1 MTTFDLRTDM
11 SRTSKSS
18 ARQSAALVVVCSLA
32 LTGCGGGGG
41 ADPAALT
48 SAAAP
53 STAPVAAPEAPKVA
67 ARVFTDIQAP
77 AGFAWSTVSDAPQAR
92 VTVQRASGSAAAV
105 RLVISNFIDVDP
117 TGSGA
122 PMDPMSTDVIASA
135 LARPAGAS
143 GALVDFGPLRLP
155 AATTHVLIEAF
166 DMDGGGRLG
175 WRKTTPAELAAGLLV
190 LTI

>member
-1 MTTFDLRTDM
+1 M

-32 LTGCGGGGG
+32 LAGCGGGGG
-41 ADPAALT
+41 ADPAAVAG
-48 SAAAP
+48 AAAP
-53 STAPVAAPEAPKVA
+53 STAPVAASEAPKVA
-67 ARVFTDIQAP
+67 ARVFTEIQAP
-77 AGFAWSTVSDAPQAR
+77 AGFAWSTVSDVLQAR
-92 VTVQRASGSAAAV
+92 VTVRRADGSAAAV

-143 GALVDFGPLRLP
+143 GALVDFGQLRLP

-175 WRKTTPAELAAGLLV
+175 WRKTTPAELAAGQLV

>member
-1 MTTFDLRTDM
+1 MPTLDLRTDM
-11 SRTSKSS
+11 SRTFKSS
-18 ARQSAALVVVCSLA
+18 ARRSAALTVVCSLA
-32 LTGCGGGGG
+32 LAGCGGGGG
-41 ADPAALT
+41 AEPAAVAG
-48 SAAAP
+48 AATP
-53 STAPVAAPEAPKVA
+53 STAPIVAPEAPKVA

-77 AGFAWSTVSDAPQAR
+77 AGFTWSTVGDVPQAR
-92 VTVQRASGSAAAV
+92 VTVRRSDASAAVV

-175 WRKTTPAELAAGLLV
+175 WHKTTPAELAAGQLV
-190 LTI
+190 LAI